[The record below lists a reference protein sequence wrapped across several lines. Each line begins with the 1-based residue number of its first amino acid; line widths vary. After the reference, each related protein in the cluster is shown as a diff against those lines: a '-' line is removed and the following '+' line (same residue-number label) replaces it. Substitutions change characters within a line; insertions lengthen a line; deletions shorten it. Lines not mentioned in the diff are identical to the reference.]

1 MTRFCHLLV
10 LIVLSSPACAGE
22 SLSFVVGGH
31 RIRIEAPRYCKS
43 RSCVSLSIPGI
54 YGTHRRRDRNDD
66 VDSATD
72 AASAKPPAPAREQ
85 VRPIVALASQPSVEP
100 TVSAPPPAIVRAAAP
115 ATHEVTAPPQP
126 SSQPPAAPPTK
137 AVEVTPAIETPTDAA
152 RVPPEAAPQV
162 LKISHDADDEPV
174 DTPLGDWQTE
184 GEKGSVRIEPCGG
197 ALCGYVLNPSS
208 NAVGETVLINM
219 KPKAASEWS
228 GNIFSRNSGNTY
240 YGTIALKGPNS
251 LLVKACALGRF
262 FCSGNVWSR
271 IAGKPE
277 KQITSRQTSSEPRS

>member
-1 MTRFCHLLV
+1 MTRFCYLLV

-85 VRPIVALASQPSVEP
+85 VRPIVPLASQPSVEP

-115 ATHEVTAPPQP
+115 ATHEVAAPPQP
-126 SSQPPAAPPTK
+126 SVQPPAAPPTK
-137 AVEVTPAIETPTDAA
+137 AVKVTPAIETSTDAA
-152 RVPPEAAPQV
+152 RVPP
-162 LKISHDADDEPV
+162 
-174 DTPLGDWQTE
+174 
-184 GEKGSVRIEPCGG
+184 
-197 ALCGYVLNPSS
+197 
-208 NAVGETVLINM
+208 
-219 KPKAASEWS
+219 
-228 GNIFSRNSGNTY
+228 
-240 YGTIALKGPNS
+240 
-251 LLVKACALGRF
+251 
-262 FCSGNVWSR
+262 
-271 IAGKPE
+271 
-277 KQITSRQTSSEPRS
+277 

>member
-1 MTRFCHLLV
+1 MTRFCYLLV

-115 ATHEVTAPPQP
+115 AHEVTAPPQP

-137 AVEVTPAIETPTDAA
+137 AVEVTPAIETSTDAA
-152 RVPPEAAPQV
+152 RVPPEAASQV
-162 LKISHDADDEPV
+162 LKISHEADDEPV

>member
-1 MTRFCHLLV
+1 MTRFCYLLV

-184 GEKGSVRIEPCGG
+184 GE
-197 ALCGYVLNPSS
+197 
-208 NAVGETVLINM
+208 
-219 KPKAASEWS
+219 
-228 GNIFSRNSGNTY
+228 
-240 YGTIALKGPNS
+240 
-251 LLVKACALGRF
+251 
-262 FCSGNVWSR
+262 
-271 IAGKPE
+271 
-277 KQITSRQTSSEPRS
+277 

>member
-1 MTRFCHLLV
+1 MTRFCYLLV

-100 TVSAPPPAIVRAAAP
+100 TVSAPPPAIVRVAAP
-115 ATHEVTAPPQP
+115 ATHEVAAPLQP
-126 SSQPPAAPPTK
+126 SVQPPAAPPTK
-137 AVEVTPAIETPTDAA
+137 AVEVTLTIETPTDAA

>member
-1 MTRFCHLLV
+1 MPRFCYLLMLV
-10 LIVLSSPACAGE
+10 VLSSPACAGE

-31 RIRIEAPRYCKS
+31 RIRIEAPRYCRS

-54 YGTHRRRDRNDD
+54 YVTHRGRDRHDD

-72 AASAKPPAPAREQ
+72 TASAKAPAPAPEQ
-85 VRPIVALASQPSVEP
+85 VRPSVPLASQPSIEP
-100 TVSAPPPAIVRAAAP
+100 TVSAPPPTIVRAAAP
-115 ATHEVTAPPQP
+115 ATHEVAAPRQPSVQPPVAPP
-126 SSQPPAAPPTK
+126 AT
-137 AVEVTPAIETPTDAA
+137 AVEVTPTIETPADAA
-152 RVPPEAAPQV
+152 RALPEAASEV
-162 LKISHDADDEPV
+162 LKVSNEADDEPV

-197 ALCGYVLNPSS
+197 ALCGYVLDPSS
-208 NAVGETVLINM
+208 NTVGETVLINM

-240 YGTIALKGPNS
+240 YGTIALKGPNF
-251 LLVKACALGRF
+251 LQVKACALGRF

-271 IAGKPE
+271 IAAKPE
-277 KQITSRQTSSEPRS
+277 KLITSRQTSSEPRS

>member
-1 MTRFCHLLV
+1 MTRFCYLLV

-115 ATHEVTAPPQP
+115 ATHEVAAPLQP
-126 SSQPPAAPPTK
+126 SVQPPAAPPTK
-137 AVEVTPAIETPTDAA
+137 AVEVTLTIETPTDAA